1 VVRVVVRKEQ
11 YMSETIVLSR
21 ESRAGVALMKI
32 ENILH
37 DADMELLG
45 DIVIKVSNVDTYYY
59 RIPGSLP
66 LRGDERPVFVRK
78 ETKELGKPHEKW
90 NNMFTDEHAKNG
102 CIVYSRSD
110 AAQVR
115 YYAKRKGYTTT
126 QKKDKA
132 TGEIVMTFKTR
143 LTKSFGTEEAA

>member
-1 VVRVVVRKEQ
+1 MSTHERKEK

-37 DADMELLG
+37 EADMELVG

-59 RIPGSLP
+59 RVPNGLP
-66 LRGDERPVFVRK
+66 LKGNERPVFVRK

-90 NNMFTDEHAKNG
+90 HNIFTDQHAQNG
-102 CIVYSRSD
+102 CVVYSRSD
-110 AAQVR
+110 AAMVR
-115 YYAKRKGYTTT
+115 HYAKRKGYTTT
-126 QKKDKA
+126 QKKDPA

-143 LTKSFGTEEAA
+143 LTKGSGTKGAA